1 MIELHSG
8 IETCINMIHF
18 CGICCHQYG
27 HFERTK
33 EKFVNRLGGHGLRLS
48 SGSHHV
54 TKLFIVDS
62 SVLGKMTSGL
72 SSIFSKGTKLNFDP
86 MREEKNSH
94 YPSPLLRLSLLWLTS
109 PPFRALAWH
118 FQVHLLL

>member
-62 SVLGKMTSGL
+62 SVLGKMTKW
-72 SSIFSKGTKLNFDP
+72 IKYNFFKRNKTKF
-86 MREEKNSH
+86 
-94 YPSPLLRLSLLWLTS
+94 
-109 PPFRALAWH
+109 
-118 FQVHLLL
+118 